1 MLPWQ
6 LVVRG
11 CSEWAGSDATNA
23 LATAGVGNETRT
35 ARARKNCKTEGRIRE
50 KTHVE
55 NRNWMTAE
63 PELRELAVGGECT
76 VLNLYATTI

>member
-11 CSEWAGSDATNA
+11 CGEWASGDATNA

-35 ARARKNCKTEGRIRE
+35 AHARKNCKTEGRIRE
-50 KTHVE
+50 KMHME
-55 NRNWMTAE
+55 DRKWMTGE
-63 PELRELAVGGECT
+63 LVLRELAVGGERT
-76 VLNLYATTI
+76 VLNLYAVTI